1 MDAGSEIRGG
11 WSDEMKDHS
20 TRLLRVLLIAGFGG
34 LLAIMLIAGFTALRT
49 LGELHRA
56 EEEARREYLKKNQAL
71 NTVNLV
77 VHSYTD
83 QVEQYLLNNPPVAAA
98 PTFETQVDQ
107 LFRDANAALLQYPV
121 SGDPMEL
128 SLLAEMKS
136 QLRDQEKTFRSV
148 LAMPPQDRQRQ
159 ERNALNRDLISGRLQ
174 LLNATQQV
182 AALNRQ
188 RQEETDSQLFAKFGH
203 LRMRVTWMLLLGLA
217 AGLLLSLLCGVYI
230 MRLERQA
237 RRRYEQIVRSQQDL
251 ERLSARLVDAQ
262 EAERRAL
269 SRELHDEVGQSLGA
283 LLMDVSRLKSQLSG
297 SANLRDELDHIRNVA
312 EKTVATVRNMSL
324 LLRPSMLDDL
334 GLVPA
339 VEWQG
344 REVSRRSQLEV
355 EVHAT
360 DIPDDLP
367 DDYKICIYRVVQ
379 EALNNAARHAS
390 AHHARVEL
398 KQGLRLIEVSIS
410 DDGSGFDAERVRGMG
425 LLGMEERVRR
435 LKGTLVIESKPGQGT
450 EIRVQL
456 PTSAGYAQE
465 HAEIA
470 NTARG

>member
-1 MDAGSEIRGG
+1 
-11 WSDEMKDHS
+11 
-20 TRLLRVLLIAGFGG
+20 
-34 LLAIMLIAGFTALRT
+34 
-49 LGELHRA
+49 
-56 EEEARREYLKKNQAL
+56 
-71 NTVNLV
+71 
-77 VHSYTD
+77 
-83 QVEQYLLNNPPVAAA
+83 
-98 PTFETQVDQ
+98 
-107 LFRDANAALLQYPV
+107 
-121 SGDPMEL
+121 
-128 SLLAEMKS
+128 
-136 QLRDQEKTFRSV
+136 
-148 LAMPPQDRQRQ
+148 
-159 ERNALNRDLISGRLQ
+159 
-174 LLNATQQV
+174 
-182 AALNRQ
+182 
-188 RQEETDSQLFAKFGH
+188 
-203 LRMRVTWMLLLGLA
+203 
-217 AGLLLSLLCGVYI
+217 
-230 MRLERQA
+230 
-237 RRRYEQIVRSQQDL
+237 
-251 ERLSARLVDAQ
+251 
-262 EAERRAL
+262 
-269 SRELHDEVGQSLGA
+269 
-283 LLMDVSRLKSQLSG
+283 
-297 SANLRDELDHIRNVA
+297 
-312 EKTVATVRNMSL
+312 
-324 LLRPSMLDDL
+324 MLDDL

-456 PTSAGYAQE
+456 PTSAGYAQV

>member
-1 MDAGSEIRGG
+1 
-11 WSDEMKDHS
+11 
-20 TRLLRVLLIAGFGG
+20 
-34 LLAIMLIAGFTALRT
+34 
-49 LGELHRA
+49 
-56 EEEARREYLKKNQAL
+56 
-71 NTVNLV
+71 
-77 VHSYTD
+77 
-83 QVEQYLLNNPPVAAA
+83 
-98 PTFETQVDQ
+98 
-107 LFRDANAALLQYPV
+107 
-121 SGDPMEL
+121 
-128 SLLAEMKS
+128 
-136 QLRDQEKTFRSV
+136 
-148 LAMPPQDRQRQ
+148 
-159 ERNALNRDLISGRLQ
+159 
-174 LLNATQQV
+174 
-182 AALNRQ
+182 
-188 RQEETDSQLFAKFGH
+188 
-203 LRMRVTWMLLLGLA
+203 
-217 AGLLLSLLCGVYI
+217 
-230 MRLERQA
+230 
-237 RRRYEQIVRSQQDL
+237 
-251 ERLSARLVDAQ
+251 LVDAQ

>member
-1 MDAGSEIRGG
+1 MDAVSEVRDGLGG
-11 WSDEMKDHS
+11 EMKDHS

-71 NTVNLV
+71 NTVDLV

-83 QVEQYLLNNPPVAAA
+83 QVEQYLLDNPPVATA

-107 LFRDANAALLQYPV
+107 LFRDANAALVQYPD

-136 QLRDQEKTFRSV
+136 QLRDQEKMFRSV

-159 ERNALNRDLISGRLQ
+159 GRNAVNRDLIPGRLQ

-188 RQEETDSQLFAKFGH
+188 KQEQTDSQLFAKFGH

-217 AGLLLSLLCGVYI
+217 AGLLLSLMCGIYI
-230 MRLERQA
+230 LRLERQA
-237 RRRYEQIVRSQQDL
+237 RRRYEEIAKSQQDL

-283 LLMDVSRLKSQLSG
+283 LLMDVSRLKSRLSQNE
-297 SANLRDELDHIRNVA
+297 NLQDELDHMRSVA

-344 REVSRRSQLEV
+344 REISRRSQLEV
-355 EVHAT
+355 DVQAS

-398 KQGLRLIEVSIS
+398 RRSQRLIEVSIS

-435 LKGTLVIESKPGQGT
+435 LGGTLLIESKLGQGT
-450 EIRVQL
+450 KVRVQL
-456 PTSAGYAQE
+456 PTSVPYTQE

>member
-1 MDAGSEIRGG
+1 MDAVSEVRDGLGG
-11 WSDEMKDHS
+11 EMKDHS

-83 QVEQYLLNNPPVAAA
+83 QVEQYLLDNPPVATA

-107 LFRDANAALLQYPV
+107 LFRDANAALVQYPD

-136 QLRDQEKTFRSV
+136 QLRDQEKMFRSV

-159 ERNALNRDLISGRLQ
+159 GRNAVNRDLIPGRLQ

-188 RQEETDSQLFAKFGH
+188 KQEQTDSQLFAKFGH

-217 AGLLLSLLCGVYI
+217 AGLLLSLMCGIYI
-230 MRLERQA
+230 LRLERQA
-237 RRRYEQIVRSQQDL
+237 RRRYEEIAKSQQDL

-283 LLMDVSRLKSQLSG
+283 LLMDVSRLKSRLSQNE
-297 SANLRDELDHIRNVA
+297 NLQDELDHMRSVA

-344 REVSRRSQLEV
+344 REISRRSQLEV
-355 EVHAT
+355 DVQ
-360 DIPDDLP
+360 DR
-367 DDYKICIYRVVQ
+367 KSVV
-379 EALNNAARHAS
+379 
-390 AHHARVEL
+390 
-398 KQGLRLIEVSIS
+398 
-410 DDGSGFDAERVRGMG
+410 
-425 LLGMEERVRR
+425 
-435 LKGTLVIESKPGQGT
+435 
-450 EIRVQL
+450 
-456 PTSAGYAQE
+456 
-465 HAEIA
+465 
-470 NTARG
+470 

>member
-1 MDAGSEIRGG
+1 MDAVSEVRDGLGG
-11 WSDEMKDHS
+11 EMKDHS

-83 QVEQYLLNNPPVAAA
+83 QVEQYLLDNPPVATA

-107 LFRDANAALLQYPV
+107 LFRDANAALVQYPD

-136 QLRDQEKTFRSV
+136 QLRDQEKMFRSV

-159 ERNALNRDLISGRLQ
+159 GRNAVNRDLIPGRLQ

-188 RQEETDSQLFAKFGH
+188 KQEQTDSQLFAKFGH

-217 AGLLLSLLCGVYI
+217 AGLLLSLMCGIYI
-230 MRLERQA
+230 LRLERQA
-237 RRRYEQIVRSQQDL
+237 RRRYEEIAKSQQDL

-283 LLMDVSRLKSQLSG
+283 LLMDVSRLKSRLSQNE
-297 SANLRDELDHIRNVA
+297 NLQDELDHMRSVA

-344 REVSRRSQLEV
+344 REISRRSQLEV
-355 EVHAT
+355 DVQAS

-398 KQGLRLIEVSIS
+398 RRSQRLIEVSIS

-435 LKGTLVIESKPGQGT
+435 LGGTLLIESKLGQGT
-450 EIRVQL
+450 KVRVQL
-456 PTSAGYAQE
+456 PTSVPYTQE

-470 NTARG
+470 NIARG